1 MIILQPNRELRRE
14 VIEADEFELSKKL
27 NDDVVIIPSCYD
39 IVSMDDTCELVE
51 VAREGNT
58 LDATER
64 ITEKI
69 ANEELQELAHRKK
82 RHDDAWDALLYIT
95 MTSNNK
101 TDTLS
106 KEDIEDISED
116 IYKAVKRF
124 RESIEGFRV

>member
-1 MIILQPNRELRRE
+1 MIILQPNRELKRE
-14 VIEADEFELSKKL
+14 IIEADEIKLSKKL

-58 LDATER
+58 LDATES

-69 ANEELQELAHRKK
+69 ANEELQELSRKK
-82 RHDDAWDALLYIT
+82 RHDDALDALLYMT

-106 KEDIEDISED
+106 KEDIEDISENVC
-116 IYKAVKRF
+116 KAVKLVQ
-124 RESIEGFRV
+124 EAIKGFRV

>member
-1 MIILQPNRELRRE
+1 MIILQPNRELKRE
-14 VIEADEFELSKKL
+14 VIEADEIKLSKKL

-39 IVSMDDTCELVE
+39 IVSMDDACELVE
-51 VAREGNT
+51 VVAREGNT
-58 LDATER
+58 LDTTES

-69 ANEELQELAHRKK
+69 ANEELHDLARKK
-82 RHDDAWDALLYIT
+82 RMDPLDALLYIT

-106 KEDIEDISED
+106 KENIEDISED

-124 RESIEGFRV
+124 REAIKGFRV